1 MCLGASVHVDI
12 CFEGAGAIVQ
22 QLSELTGPAHHTRF
36 YHCFIYESMSE
47 LHVSLET
54 CRAVS
59 CFLCCLMPSAIEIRK
74 VITTGHFPR
83 KPHRGHESTWE
94 RLRAPESVSH
104 IEPWELWVRYSHR
117 RVFHSVTLENLCHE
131 PYTRSCKIIQVP
143 CLKRRPNVTKNQQQ
157 HPTWLQHM
165 IAYGDTARLFWS
177 FVRTLF
183 GVYCFASEVKSGC
196 KLKYSWDAR
205 SERFNNWAGQ
215 GLEWVQLALCHYVH

>member
-36 YHCFIYESMSE
+36 YHCFIYSSMSE

-94 RLRAPESVSH
+94 RLRAPESTVSQ
-104 IEPWELWVRYSHR
+104 IEPWELWIRYSHR
-117 RVFHSVTLENLCHE
+117 RVHSVTLENLCHE
-131 PYTRSCKIIQVP
+131 PYTRSYKIMQVP
-143 CLKRRPNVTKNQQQ
+143 CLKRRPNVTKKSATTSNMTT
-157 HPTWLQHM
+157 TWLRMATQHGSSALLCVLFLAF
-165 IAYGDTARLFWS
+165 IALRQ
-177 FVRTLF
+177 
-183 GVYCFASEVKSGC
+183 K
-196 KLKYSWDAR
+196 
-205 SERFNNWAGQ
+205 
-215 GLEWVQLALCHYVH
+215 